1 VSYARSETARVEDDD
16 QLMVRVQHGEASAFE
31 ELYDRH
37 ARAAM
42 RVARHVRSDLGEEAV
57 QEGFVSVWRSRDTYD
72 SAQGSVRGWI
82 LAIVRRRA
90 LDLVRF
96 ETHRAAT
103 TSAWRLDLK
112 PGPGVLEHDIIA
124 AEDARRLREMIGDL
138 PPLQREVIVLAY
150 FAGLTHT
157 EIAARLRL
165 PAGTVKG
172 RMRLGMTKLRH
183 DERLTDLDT

>member
-1 VSYARSETARVEDDD
+1 VSYPRPQTARVQDDG
-16 QLMVRVQHGEASAFE
+16 QLMVRVQHGEASAFQ

-42 RVARHVRSDLGEEAV
+42 RVARNVRADLGEDAV
-57 QEGFVSVWRSRDTYD
+57 QEGFVSVWRSRGNYR
-72 SAQGSVRGWI
+72 SVQGSVQAWI

-90 LDLVRF
+90 LDLTRF

-103 TSAWRLDLK
+103 TNDRGLDAK
-112 PGPGVLEHDIIA
+112 PAPGALEHDVIA
-124 AEDARRLREMIGDL
+124 AEDASRLREMIRDL
-138 PPLQREVIVLAY
+138 PPLQREVIGLAY
-150 FAGLTHT
+150 FAGLTHG

-183 DERLTDLDT
+183 DERVTNLET

>member
-1 VSYARSETARVEDDD
+1 MF
-16 QLMVRVQHGEASAFE
+16 QLQQGDASAFQ

-37 ARAAM
+37 ARTAM
-42 RVARHVRSDLGEEAV
+42 RVARSVRADLGEDAV
-57 QEGFVSVWRSRDTYD
+57 QEGFVSVWRSRDTYR
-72 SAQGSVRGWI
+72 SMQGSVQAWI

-103 TSAWRLDLK
+103 TSDRGLDAK
-112 PGPGVLEHDIIA
+112 PAPGVLEHDVVA
-124 AEDARRLREMIGDL
+124 AEDAKRLREMIRDL
-138 PPLQREVIVLAY
+138 PPLQREVIGLAY
-150 FAGLTHT
+150 FAGLTHV

-183 DERLTDLDT
+183 DERVTDLDT